1 MTRTPPPLIA
11 NKRFKLLYVTSA
23 TAKDGSIL
31 PVPTFLLF
39 INRVELL
46 TETYK
51 RYLENLVRAE
61 YGLTGLPIRFVLK
74 PRRKDEK

>member
-1 MTRTPPPLIA
+1 MTRNPPPLVS
-11 NKRFKLLYVTSA
+11 NRRFKLLYVTSA
-23 TAKDGSIL
+23 TAQDGSML

-51 RYLENLVRAE
+51 RYLENLVRDE
-61 YGLTGLPIRFVLK
+61 YELTGLPIRFVLK
-74 PRRKDEK
+74 PRKTSDK